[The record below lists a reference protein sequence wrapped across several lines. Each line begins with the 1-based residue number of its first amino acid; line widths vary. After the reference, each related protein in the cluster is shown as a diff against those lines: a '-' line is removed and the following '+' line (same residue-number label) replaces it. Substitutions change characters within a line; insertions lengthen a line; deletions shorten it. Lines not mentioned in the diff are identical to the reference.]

1 MVINILNGKD
11 VITLDFRLN
20 QIRYCKDVAKHGEIK
35 YFNQSHG
42 IMEAYQ
48 YLYDNNRTSFMESL
62 AEDIGNDA
70 WVHINP
76 EALKVISDQEY
87 TELFTKGK

>member
-42 IMEAYQ
+42 IME
-48 YLYDNNRTSFMESL
+48 SL

-87 TELFTKGK
+87 TKLFTKGK